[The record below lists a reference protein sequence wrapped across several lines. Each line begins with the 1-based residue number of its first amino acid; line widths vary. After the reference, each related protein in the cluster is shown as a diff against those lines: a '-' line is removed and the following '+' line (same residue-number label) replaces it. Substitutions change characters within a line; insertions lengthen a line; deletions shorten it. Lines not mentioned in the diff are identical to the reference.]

1 MKLFEQ
7 HNLSI
12 QNYITKSASR
22 MVSDKQK
29 SFAFSFTKGKSLTQQ
44 YQPMEGLYKLTYN
57 GEAPKKESQPP
68 CEESDTHV
76 TEEYHV
82 KRNKI
87 CPKELI

>member
-1 MKLFEQ
+1 
-7 HNLSI
+7 
-12 QNYITKSASR
+12 
-22 MVSDKQK
+22 
-29 SFAFSFTKGKSLTQQ
+29 
-44 YQPMEGLYKLTYN
+44 MEGLYKLTYN
-57 GEAPKKESQPP
+57 GEAPKKESQPS